1 MPLSGKMHSAWPVC
15 SWQRGCDPEA
25 SASGLKG
32 RSENCQKEKGEVMK
46 NYGKGKKKKGGKK
59 MGANMKLGKFCS

>member
-1 MPLSGKMHSAWPVC
+1 
-15 SWQRGCDPEA
+15 
-25 SASGLKG
+25 
-32 RSENCQKEKGEVMK
+32 MK